1 MIKIIQLATGEQLI
15 TGYDETTS
23 ELDNPLF
30 INIQQMEK
38 GPNIQLFP
46 YDLIAEGNIT
56 VNPEQIIWMADPDQ
70 KLLNQYQELFSK
82 IITPPSNVTPLIKPK
97 K

>member
-46 YDLIAEGNIT
+46 YDLIADGNIT
-56 VNPEQIIWMADPDQ
+56 LNPDQIIWTADPEQ

>member
-15 TGYDETTS
+15 TGFDEMTG
-23 ELDNPLF
+23 ELDHPLF
-30 INIQQMEK
+30 INIQQKES

-46 YDLIAEGNIT
+46 YDLIADGNIT
-56 VNPEQIIWMADPDQ
+56 VNLDQIIWTADPDQ

-82 IITPPSNVTPLIKPK
+82 IITPPTNKVTPIK
-97 K
+97 

>member
-15 TGYDETTS
+15 TGYDEITG
-23 ELDNPLF
+23 ELDHPLF

-56 VNPEQIIWMADPDQ
+56 VNTDQIIWMADPDQ

-82 IITPPSNVTPLIKPK
+82 IITPPSKGNVTPIQ
-97 K
+97 

>member
-56 VNPEQIIWMADPDQ
+56 VNPDQIIWMADPEQ
-70 KLLNQYQELFSK
+70 KLLNQYQEIFSK
-82 IITPPSNVTPLIKPK
+82 IITPPKNNNITPIK
-97 K
+97 

>member
-15 TGYDETTS
+15 SEIDEVGF
-23 ELDNPLF
+23 ELTNPLF
-30 INIQQMEK
+30 IHVV
-38 GPNIQLFP
+38 PNETGGQVSLHP
-46 YDLIAEGNIT
+46 YDMIIDGNIT
-56 VNPEQIIWMADPDQ
+56 LNPDQIIWMADPEQ

>member
-15 TGYDETTS
+15 TGYDEITG

-46 YDLIAEGNIT
+46 YDLIADGNIT
-56 VNPEQIIWMADPDQ
+56 VNLDQIIWTADPDQ

-82 IITPPSNVTPLIKPK
+82 IITPPQNVTPIK
-97 K
+97 